1 MPMTNN
7 CTPNDL
13 IRFIYRETTSK
24 EDSTIKQWLL
34 ENSTASDLFRELL
47 DSKDLLETDEL
58 EPSETSIN
66 IILDFSKENAH
77 EETHV

>member
-13 IRFIYRETTSK
+13 IRFIYRETSLE
-24 EDSTIKQWLL
+24 EDSNIKLWLL
-34 ENSTASDLFRELL
+34 ENSQASELFRQLL
-47 DSKDLLETDEL
+47 EAKDLLETEAL

-77 EETHV
+77 EESHA

>member
-1 MPMTNN
+1 MTHN

-13 IRFIYRETTSK
+13 IRFIYRETTQE
-24 EDSTIKQWLL
+24 EDSNIKEWLM
-34 ENSTASDLFRELL
+34 ENTQASDLFRQLL
-47 DSKDLLETDEL
+47 DSIDLLKTDFL

-77 EETHV
+77 EESHV